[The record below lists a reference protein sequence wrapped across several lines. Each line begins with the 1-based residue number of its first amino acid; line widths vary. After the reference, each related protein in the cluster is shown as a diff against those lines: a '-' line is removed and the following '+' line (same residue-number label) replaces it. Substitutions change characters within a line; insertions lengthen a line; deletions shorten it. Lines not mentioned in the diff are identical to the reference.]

1 RPAAAGRGRGRGA
14 AGGGSRRRCRGR
26 GGEAPGELGCRGGG
40 GALLRAGAG
49 HGEGGRRGGG
59 GRHAGLRP
67 AGGAVRVPARAGSR
81 RRRRR
86 RRAHAPGR
94 VPWRA
99 PDTEEHREVPRAHR
113 RGGARRAGGGRRR
126 AWPPARA
133 ADREPERLP
142 PRVRRGQHL
151 QLPGGRG
158 GPEVPPAAA
167 RLGAR
172 ARSQGDLLSQGAGAA
187 GARDPVHFGGGPGR
201 PRHGGAGPRHHARDL
216 RRARPPQGAARRRGG
231 RGPRGGLRGAAR
243 GGRRGGGRRRR
254 ARRLS
259 CAGGPGVLPGHP
271 APVRAARRG
280 GLPAHRVP
288 GERSRLGILGGSAG
302 LPGEGGESWQDEL
315 RAPVGLLH
323 GEVFLLRRSQHV
335 VAAAEAGL
343 EGAPLRAPRLPETD
357 YRVDAVLQ
365 GPHRPQ
371 GRGGGDDGGARAHHH
386 VQRRR
391 EGGGE
396 DAAALRGQCRGRPA
410 RGHHRRGVRRR
421 PRRARGIRAVLRPP
435 ADAAGARRGDGQVPA
450 PGEAGR
456 PSAQPLHGRVRQVAE
471 DPGDGHHG
479 RHPRGLPEQRQ
490 EASRRLLRAPPAAGP
505 VRVAELRGPV
515 PLAAP
520 RAPRGVQGRE
530 ALHGPGAEERA
541 HPADIVVFCRVSTRA
556 AAASREAEGEGDGSA
571 VVSGTSGV
579 VEWLRLR
586 RVGEQ
591 LFAATFVIHN
601 GLLPLTE
608 DQEPREGS
616 GWRAAECPWDSGDLD
631 LDLLRH
637 VPETE
642 DALHLSRRVLL
653 RGLVRRQLAGVED
666 DVPTLVRLWA
676 LGRWPQCRDAGLV
689 SEAFGFVS
697 LCWRAL
703 RSAKA
708 SARWPVAGEQ
718 GAAWLADEENLF
730 QMFSDLEFWRLQPRE
745 LLTPWLP
752 PQLLACHLAARC
764 RLLDEQQRTL
774 FDDNRSNLKEV
785 NRLRHTVS
793 QLFARL
799 EVVDA
804 RSLQSVQKQAEVV
817 DYLRTQR

>member
-1 RPAAAGRGRGRGA
+1 MVR
-14 AGGGSRRRCRGR
+14 S
-26 GGEAPGELGCRGGG
+26 
-40 GALLRAGAG
+40 LL
-49 HGEGGRRGGG
+49 
-59 GRHAGLRP
+59 L
-67 AGGAVRVPARAGSR
+67 VKQV
-81 RRRRR
+81 
-86 RRAHAPGR
+86 
-94 VPWRA
+94 
-99 PDTEEHREVPRAHR
+99 D
-113 RGGARRAGGGRRR
+113 
-126 AWPPARA
+126 
-133 ADREPERLP
+133 
-142 PRVRRGQHL
+142 
-151 QLPGGRG
+151 
-158 GPEVPPAAA
+158 
-167 RLGAR
+167 R
-172 ARSQGDLLSQGAGAA
+172 ARNLFTDVFVRSRKTQAMVTTGDIPVDFLSSVK
-187 GARDPVHFGGGPGR
+187 R
-201 PRHGGAGPRHHARDL
+201 
-216 RRARPPQGAARRRGG
+216 
-231 RGPRGGLRGAAR
+231 
-243 GGRRGGGRRRR
+243 
-254 ARRLS
+254 
-259 CAGGPGVLPGHP
+259 
-271 APVRAARRG
+271 
-280 GLPAHRVP
+280 HRVA
-288 GERSRLGILGGSAG
+288 S
-302 LPGEGGESWQDEL
+302 
-315 RAPVGLLH
+315 
-323 GEVFLLRRSQHV
+323 F
-335 VAAAEAGL
+335 
-343 EGAPLRAPRLPETD
+343 
-357 YRVDAVLQ
+357 VL
-365 GPHRPQ
+365 
-371 GRGGGDDGGARAHHH
+371 
-386 VQRRR
+386 
-391 EGGGE
+391 
-396 DAAALRGQCRGRPA
+396 
-410 RGHHRRGVRRR
+410 
-421 PRRARGIRAVLRPP
+421 
-435 ADAAGARRGDGQVPA
+435 
-450 PGEAGR
+450 
-456 PSAQPLHGRVRQVAE
+456 
-471 DPGDGHHG
+471 
-479 RHPRGLPEQRQ
+479 
-490 EASRRLLRAPPAAGP
+490 RRLLARYESLNC
-505 VRVAELRGPV
+505 VDLCHLLHHVLLEEFRDEKHCMDLVLKNELI
-515 PLAAP
+515 
-520 RAPRGVQGRE
+520 Q
-530 ALHGPGAEERA
+530 
-541 HPADIVVFCRVSTRA
+541 DIVVFCRVSTRA